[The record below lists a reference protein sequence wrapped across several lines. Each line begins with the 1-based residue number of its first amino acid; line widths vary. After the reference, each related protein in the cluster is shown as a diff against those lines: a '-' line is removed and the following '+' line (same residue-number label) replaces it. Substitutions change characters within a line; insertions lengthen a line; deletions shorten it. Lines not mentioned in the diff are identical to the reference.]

1 MRFETEQHWLFTENQ
16 NFGLVYGL
24 SGKEFY
30 QLELWIIFNFIFLER
45 HHCWFPSW
53 RGRISCFSDR
63 NGCPRNWTRISIYS
77 RYIKRVLFWSSF
89 ESIIIRLLLWFG
101 SRYVWQCFERYVTF
115 TFTLRYVYVTLRI
128 IVISYLLI
136 SMVRFPEDW
145 SHLRSGGAV
154 L

>member
-16 NFGLVYGL
+16 NFRLVYGL
-24 SGKEFY
+24 RGKKFY

-77 RYIKRVLFWSSF
+77 RYIKRVLIQFWKHYHKTITVVRLSLRLAMF
-89 ESIIIRLLLWFG
+89 WEIR
-101 SRYVWQCFERYVTF
+101 
-115 TFTLRYVYVTLRI
+115 LRYVYVTLRI